1 MRCVNLQG
9 TISNI
14 RRCFGDDG
22 ILYPA
27 VGNGVHTDSCN

>member
-1 MRCVNLQG
+1 MKLMYLF
-9 TISNI
+9 SNI

>member
-1 MRCVNLQG
+1 MKLMYLLATFAVVLV
-9 TISNI
+9 I
-14 RRCFGDDG
+14 DG